1 MLELEGGD
9 RISPFSIKFP
19 EGQDIVVSS
28 DGTNMELICHISFES
43 SSPMSFLGN
52 IFFTD
57 KDENR

>member
-43 SSPMSFLGN
+43 SSPVSFLGN